1 MAFIS
6 DTANS
11 ISAPKGAGVF
21 AQLKARVAR
30 YRVYRTTL
38 NELSALS
45 NRELADLAMHRAQ
58 IRGIAWSVAYENAL
72 TGK

>member
-6 DTANS
+6 DTANT
-11 ISAPKGAGVF
+11 ISAPKDAGFF
-21 AQLKARVAR
+21 AQAKARFAR

-45 NRELADLAMHRAQ
+45 NRELADLGMHRAQ
-58 IRGIAWSVAYENAL
+58 IRGVAWSVAYENAL